1 MERRAAG
8 VNGGDIKTALSD
20 EARSHARSAEAVGAE
35 KPPGPTSGSSAPSTA
50 EQHQLPVVDD
60 PMRWSAARKWTVTLG
75 ACYFSSL
82 ISVAASAYVR
92 TKRVRR
98 AVTYCADCPF
108 QSLGIDAMVRDLAEP
123 RLLLVAGISA
133 YVVAGQVHWH
143 SC

>member
-1 MERRAAG
+1 MERPAAG
-8 VNGGDIKTALSD
+8 TDGGDVKAVPS
-20 EARSHARSAEAVGAE
+20 EEEQQHACMAEVVGAE
-35 KPPGPTSGSSAPSTA
+35 KQPDPTSGSSAPSTA
-50 EQHQLPVVDD
+50 EQHQLEVDD

-92 TKRVRR
+92 ARVKSS
-98 AVTYCADCPF
+98 VTCCADCPF